1 MRMCWINDCNINVPD
16 VPALCCFDCIDHD
29 ICPDRC
35 HNRQPC
41 NAVIEDYNDKN
52 QSRTI
57 KEESII
63 HR

>member
-16 VPALCCFDCIDHD
+16 VPALCCFDCI

-41 NAVIEDYNDKN
+41 NAVIEDYNDQNK
-52 QSRTI
+52 SRTI
-57 KEESII
+57 KEESLI

>member
-1 MRMCWINDCNINVPD
+1 MRRCVLNDCNINEPD
-16 VPALCCFDCIDHD
+16 PAPCCLDCDDRD
-29 ICPDRC
+29 ICPDKC
-35 HNRQPC
+35 HNTQPC

-57 KEESII
+57 KEESLI